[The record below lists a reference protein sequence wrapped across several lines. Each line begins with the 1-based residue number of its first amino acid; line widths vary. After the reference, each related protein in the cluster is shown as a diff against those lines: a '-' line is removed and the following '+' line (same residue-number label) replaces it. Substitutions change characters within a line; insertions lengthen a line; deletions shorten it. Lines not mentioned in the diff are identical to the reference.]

1 MSIWVEQWFSKY
13 VPRPAAA
20 ASGNLLKQRN
30 LRPHNRSTESEATC
44 GPASHPGDSYA
55 HQSLRPAGL
64 EDIGVGGTV
73 TSAHG
78 PVSQGKINWLG
89 LYD

>member
-1 MSIWVEQWFSKY
+1 MSIQVEQWFSKY

-20 ASGNLLKQRN
+20 ASRNLLKQRN
-30 LRPHNRSTESEATC
+30 LRPHNRCTESEATC

-55 HQSLRPAGL
+55 HQSLRTAGL

-78 PVSQGKINWLG
+78 PVFQGENKLAWII
-89 LYD
+89 